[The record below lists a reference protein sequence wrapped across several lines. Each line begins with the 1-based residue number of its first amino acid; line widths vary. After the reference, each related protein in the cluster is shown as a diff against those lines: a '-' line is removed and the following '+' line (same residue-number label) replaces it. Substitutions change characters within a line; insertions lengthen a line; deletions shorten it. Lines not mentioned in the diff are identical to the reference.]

1 MWPNVGY
8 DGMGGMYYLRVI
20 LLKKLEG
27 MAPVPYPIQNRVN
40 IFTSKDDDWAGW
52 KRIIYTTLMHC
63 VDHWA
68 DVSCIIEMYQNVSDP
83 SELYQQSLICIHQ
96 WVA

>member
-27 MAPVPYPIQNRVN
+27 MAPVPYPIQNRVKQG
-40 IFTSKDDDWAGW
+40 IYYELSK
-52 KRIIYTTLMHC
+52 IVVLTH
-63 VDHWA
+63 
-68 DVSCIIEMYQNVSDP
+68 
-83 SELYQQSLICIHQ
+83 
-96 WVA
+96 VAWYPKSTYH